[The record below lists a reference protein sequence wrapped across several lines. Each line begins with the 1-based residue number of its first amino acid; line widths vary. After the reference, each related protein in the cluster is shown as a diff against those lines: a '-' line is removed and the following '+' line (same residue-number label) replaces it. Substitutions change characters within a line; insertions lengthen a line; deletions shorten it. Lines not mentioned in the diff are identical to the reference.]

1 MRLRTLEIAL
11 EGLEGFRNPDP
22 AREQYATPATLAA
35 RLLHHAHLLGDIEG
49 KAVCDLGCGTGVLA
63 CGAALLGAGR
73 VVGVEIDADAL
84 AVARRN
90 AGHLGAEIGFV
101 RGDVRDR
108 GLIEGLGAFDTVV
121 MNPPF
126 GAQEPHA
133 DRPFVDA
140 ALALA
145 PVVYGIFNT
154 GSVPFLEAYT
164 EGRAGIEFAIG
175 GVFPIRRTFAFHRR
189 DVLEIEVEIVR
200 LERRGQGAP

>member
-11 EGLEGFRNPDP
+11 EGLEGFGRPDP
-22 AREQYATPATLAA
+22 RIEQYVTPAPLAA

-63 CGAALLGAGR
+63 CGAVLLGAGR
-73 VVGVEIDADAL
+73 VTGVELDGGAL

-90 AGHLGAEIGFV
+90 AARLGAEITLV
-101 RGDVRDR
+101 QGDVRDP
-108 GLIEGLGAFDTVV
+108 GLIGGLGSFDTVV

-126 GAQEPHA
+126 GAQDPHA

-145 PVVYGIFNT
+145 PVMYGIFNS
-154 GSVPFLEAYT
+154 GSLPFLEAYT
-164 EGRAGIEFAIG
+164 ADRAELEFAIG
-175 GVFPIRRTFAFHRR
+175 GVLPLKRTLPFHRR
-189 DVLEIEVEIVR
+189 DVVEIGVEVVR
-200 LERRGQGAP
+200 MRRR